1 MTFLTLPFLNVRA
14 RRREPEIM
22 DQPDLDPGAHV
33 KALCGLERI
42 NRWSGSSRILWPSI
56 RRLARQSGTT
66 RLRLLDV
73 ATGAGDVPIH
83 LARWVQRAGFPL
95 DIDGCDRSPVALAH
109 ARNRASEHKVA
120 VRFFEW
126 DAFHGPLPTGY
137 DIITSSLFLHH
148 LDHAQA
154 VSLLSRMAEAAR
166 RIVLINDLERSR
178 LGLLFAQVGTR
189 ILTASPV
196 VHTDGPLS
204 VAAAFTRKELL
215 GLAEQA
221 ALGGAT
227 VQRRWP
233 FRLLLS
239 WTRKKAGP

>member
-1 MTFLTLPFLNVRA
+1 
-14 RRREPEIM
+14 M
-22 DQPDLDPGAHV
+22 DQPDLDPGTHV
-33 KALCGLERI
+33 QALCGLERI
-42 NRWSGSSRILWPSI
+42 NRWSGSAHILWPSI
-56 RRLARQSGTT
+56 RRLAGQAGAT

-83 LARWVQRAGFPL
+83 LARWARRAGIPL
-95 DIDGCDRSPVALAH
+95 DIDACDRSPIALGH
-109 ARNRASEHKVA
+109 AQRRASEQEVS

-126 DAFHGPLPTGY
+126 DAFSGPLPAGY

-154 VSLLSRMAEAAR
+154 NSLLRRMVEAAGR
-166 RIVLINDLERSR
+166 MVLINDLERSR

-189 ILTASPV
+189 ILTSSPV
-196 VHTDGPLS
+196 VHADGPMS
-204 VAAAFTRKELL
+204 VAAAFTCKELL

-221 ALGGAT
+221 GLTGVT

-233 FRLLLS
+233 FRMLLS